1 MIQWTTGGTVPP
13 SPIPRDTVVDA
24 LVDRLRDDVL
34 SGRYPPGSYLPPER
48 ELAAGYAVTRTS
60 LKHAIVR
67 LAQAGL
73 LETRHGVGTRVR
85 DYERLGGPELLP
97 MLVST
102 VGPAWMREVFEVRRE
117 IGAHI
122 AGKAAA
128 HATAE
133 HRDRLRRLATVLRDA
148 EDAST
153 AQLAECEIHRVIAAA
168 TGNRVYGFMIN
179 ALLNAY
185 LAVRDGFAH
194 AFTDPAVAAA
204 RIAPLIEAV
213 CAGDPGR
220 AREAAAAYF
229 TETEA
234 IMIAGPRRPGA
245 GRG

>member
-1 MIQWTTGGTVPP
+1 MPS
-13 SPIPRDTVVDA
+13 SPIPRDTVVDS

-48 ELAAGYAVTRTS
+48 DLAAGYEVTRTS

-102 VGPAWMREVFEVRRE
+102 VGPAWMAEIFEVRRE
-117 IGAHI
+117 VGAQV
-122 AGKAAA
+122 AVKAAA
-128 HATAE
+128 NATDEQRA
-133 HRDRLRRLATVLRDA
+133 RLRELAGQVRDA
-148 EDAST
+148 DDGGA
-153 AQLAECEIHRVIAAA
+153 AQLAECEIHRVVAAA
-168 TGNRVYGFMIN
+168 TGNRVYGFMVN

-185 LAVRDGFAH
+185 LAVRDGFVH
-194 AFTDPAVAAA
+194 AFKDPAAAA
-204 RIAPLIEAV
+204 DRLAPLIDAL
-213 CAGDPGR
+213 CDGDVER
-220 AREAAAAYF
+220 TRAAATAYF

-234 IMIAGPRRPGA
+234 IMTGRR
-245 GRG
+245 

>member
-1 MIQWTTGGTVPP
+1 MPS
-13 SPIPRDTVVDA
+13 SPIPRDTVVDS

-67 LAQAGL
+67 LAQLGL

-102 VGPAWMREVFEVRRE
+102 VGPAWMVEIFEVRRE
-117 IGAHI
+117 VGAQV
-122 AGKAAA
+122 AAKAAA
-128 HATAE
+128 NATDAQ
-133 HRDRLRRLATVLRDA
+133 RARLRELEAEVREAADGDA
-148 EDAST
+148 

-168 TGNRVYGFMIN
+168 TGNRVYGFMVN

-185 LAVRDGFAH
+185 MAVREGFTH
-194 AFTDPAVAAA
+194 AFADPAAAA
-204 RIAPLIEAV
+204 DRLAPLVRAL
-213 CAGDPGR
+213 CDGDAER
-220 AREAAAAYF
+220 ARTAAAAYF
-229 TETEA
+229 AETEA
-234 IMIAGPRRPGA
+234 IMLDAR
-245 GRG
+245 

>member
-1 MIQWTTGGTVPP
+1 VPS

-102 VGPAWMREVFEVRRE
+102 VGPAWMAEIFEVRRE
-117 IGAHI
+117 VGAQV
-122 AGKAAA
+122 AAKAAA
-128 HATAE
+128 NATDAQ
-133 HRDRLRRLATVLRDA
+133 RALLRDLA
-148 EDAST
+148 DEVRNAPDADT
-153 AQLAECEIHRVIAAA
+153 AQLTECEIHRVIGGA
-168 TGNRVYGFMIN
+168 TGNRVYGFMVN

-185 LAVRDGFAH
+185 LAVREGFAH
-194 AFTDPAVAAA
+194 AFADPGAAA
-204 RIAPLIEAV
+204 DRLAPLIGAL
-213 CAGDPGR
+213 CDGDPDR
-220 AREAAAAYF
+220 TREAADAYF

-234 IMIAGPRRPGA
+234 IMTRGA
-245 GRG
+245 R